1 MVKNKKK
8 KQKDFQKVKLK
19 VGKKLKKADNVTNA
33 SFKSRSIQIS
43 QQLKTADTTQPTT
56 KRKQNIQVKM
66 PNVQNTSLSQDV
78 KVFCYYS
85 NETFV
90 LFWLFSTHVIAFWL
104 YINTVINRDF
114 DYKTLLSIT
123 IFEQRIIG
131 HLHIIALNTAKTN
144 RGIIN

>member
-56 KRKQNIQVKM
+56 KRKQNIQVKKSG
-66 PNVQNTSLSQDV
+66 V
-78 KVFCYYS
+78 
-85 NETFV
+85 
-90 LFWLFSTHVIAFWL
+90 
-104 YINTVINRDF
+104 
-114 DYKTLLSIT
+114 KTLSCS
-123 IFEQRIIG
+123 
-131 HLHIIALNTAKTN
+131 KM
-144 RGIIN
+144 